1 MYSVYIPCPLNGLIG
16 WAASPSKVT
25 WLSNGIS
32 TPADESVM
40 YVLAASE
47 VAEAVVGVVESEA
60 SVTPLP
66 VVALLMLLVIGWVL
80 EVERD
85 EEMEDG
91 S

>member
-1 MYSVYIPCPLNGLIG
+1 MNGLIG

-25 WLSNGIS
+25 WLSYGIS
-32 TPADESVM
+32 TPADESIM
-40 YVLAASE
+40 SVLAASE

-60 SVTPLP
+60 SVTLLL

>member
-1 MYSVYIPCPLNGLIG
+1 MNGLIG

-25 WLSNGIS
+25 WPSCGIS
-32 TPADESVM
+32 IPADESVM
-40 YVLAASE
+40 SVLAASE
-47 VAEAVVGVVESEA
+47 VVGAVVGVVESEA
-60 SVTPLP
+60 SVTLLL